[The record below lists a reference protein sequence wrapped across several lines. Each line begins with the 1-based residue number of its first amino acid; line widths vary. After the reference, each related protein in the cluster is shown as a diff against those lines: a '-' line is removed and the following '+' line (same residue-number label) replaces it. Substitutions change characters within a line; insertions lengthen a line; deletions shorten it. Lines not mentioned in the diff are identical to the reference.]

1 MTFCKSC
8 RKTFPISSVFDISFC
23 SYIELKCSPHTVDK
37 STLNW
42 IKASRN
48 SVLPYRQN
56 EEKKISSCL
65 KFHHGV
71 SEKLVLLAR
80 FTLTLNVRWDNS
92 IRWRAASA
100 PTDAAIRHQNSGD
113 KIMWRCSVC
122 NTINCPTRCRVCKVI
137 NTLAET
143 PTLPLLVTGITNSHL
158 QITLRCVAFGTQT
171 WNNVCG
177 EEKNDNN
184 NIMKWKS
191 HLFNSFSPL
200 FERKLD
206 PSGGSRKKLN

>member
-1 MTFCKSC
+1 MKCFSCCSFSFWLTFYLAKTLNYLFIRCYVLLPMTSCKSY
-8 RKTFPISSVFDISFC
+8 RKTFSISSLTSSPVVTLSSNILHTLLINPPWTGSSLGLHEILFC
-23 SYIELKCSPHTVDK
+23 HTGK
-37 STLNW
+37 M
-42 IKASRN
+42 KK
-48 SVLPYRQN
+48 
-56 EEKKISSCL
+56 KKISSCL

-80 FTLTLNVRWDNS
+80 FPPTLNVRWDNS

-113 KIMWRCSVC
+113 KIMWRSSVC

-177 EEKNDNN
+177 EEK
-184 NIMKWKS
+184 K
-191 HLFNSFSPL
+191 
-200 FERKLD
+200 R
-206 PSGGSRKKLN
+206 